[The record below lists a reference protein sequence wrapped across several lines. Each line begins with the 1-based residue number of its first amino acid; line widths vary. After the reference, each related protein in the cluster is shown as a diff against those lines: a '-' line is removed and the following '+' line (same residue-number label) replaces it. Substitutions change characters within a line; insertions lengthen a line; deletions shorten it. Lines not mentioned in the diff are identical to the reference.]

1 MPHAPTL
8 ALALFVLLF
17 MLLFNNTSSEGRCQL
32 LRRETTNLAA
42 ASAHFDRIREDALV
56 EAAAW
61 RLATEVVERRREA
74 MLRQREA
81 DEAQLAE
88 ILARERRSDEE

>member
-1 MPHAPTL
+1 M
-8 ALALFVLLF
+8 
-17 MLLFNNTSSEGRCQL
+17 
-32 LRRETTNLAA
+32 
-42 ASAHFDRIREDALV
+42 

-74 MLRQREA
+74 MSRQREA

-88 ILARERRSDEE
+88 ILARERRSDEEHQE

>member
-1 MPHAPTL
+1 M
-8 ALALFVLLF
+8 
-17 MLLFNNTSSEGRCQL
+17 
-32 LRRETTNLAA
+32 LRRETTNLTA
-42 ASAHFDRIREDALV
+42 ASARFNRKREDALM

-74 MLRQREA
+74 LSRQREA